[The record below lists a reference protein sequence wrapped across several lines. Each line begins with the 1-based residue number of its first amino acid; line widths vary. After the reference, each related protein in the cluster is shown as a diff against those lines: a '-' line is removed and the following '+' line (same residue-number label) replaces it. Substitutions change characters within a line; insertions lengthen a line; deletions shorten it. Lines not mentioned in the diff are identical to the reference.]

1 MTDRVTLCLARD
13 LLKTLTQHISK
24 ESEWLSIK
32 VINHRAYL
40 SQRDVAML
48 HSLIKIHV
56 CTIDTKG
63 MYLS

>member
-40 SQRDVAML
+40 SQRDVVTQQCYTL
-48 HSLIKIHV
+48 
-56 CTIDTKG
+56 
-63 MYLS
+63 